1 MEDNYNDK
9 KTDLRI
15 LKTRNVLYQ
24 ALEELMKNKPF
35 EEIKVSDICTMALVN
50 RSTFYAHYSDKYELL
65 SEYINSLKDAL
76 ALELEKN
83 KNIRN
88 SKEYYLEMIKLLLDH
103 IDEKKDTYVSIMIN
117 NKNSIT
123 MDILYDV
130 IDKNITN
137 QIKDAKESQKIPV
150 DVILKFYLGGV
161 LNVCMEWLK
170 YDKKYTKKEII
181 NYISLLIPDN
191 FDR

>member
-1 MEDNYNDK
+1 MEDNYNEK

-24 ALEELMKNKPF
+24 ALEELMKSKPF
-35 EEIKVSDICTMALVN
+35 EDIKVSDICTLALVN

-76 ALELEKN
+76 AMELDKN

-103 IDEKKDTYVSIMIN
+103 IDEKKDTYVSIMVN

-130 IDKNITN
+130 IDKNIAN
-137 QIKDAKESQKIPV
+137 QIKDVKEGKKIPT
-150 DVILKFYLGGV
+150 DIILKFYLGGV

-170 YDKKYTKKEII
+170 YDQKYTKQEII
-181 NYISLLIPDN
+181 DYISLLIPDS
-191 FDR
+191 FDK